1 MRNASGMSASS
12 EATTLHY
19 SNRHESVSLP
29 YASAIPSSS
38 HGHST
43 GIRAGVGVGAGQSVN
58 KANKIMKR
66 GPSMSLEGALASLS
80 AAGYAGGIRTISSDA
95 AHGYSGRRTPHEEN
109 GGGGGGGN
117 WAVLEEDEDGLGE
130 QGRDQME
137 VF

>member
-1 MRNASGMSASS
+1 MSASS

-19 SNRHESVSLP
+19 SNRHESISLP
-29 YASAIPSSS
+29 YASAIPSS
-38 HGHST
+38 
-43 GIRAGVGVGAGQSVN
+43 AGVRAAAGAGAGQSVN

-80 AAGYAGGIRTISSDA
+80 AAGFAGGTGGIRSISSDA